1 MTEEKK
7 TKIEEEDYDMLQ
19 YFHEEKGDMTRYAQW
34 DALLPLLKVKHPEL
48 ITAMRN
54 LRAARRTLDAIV
66 ANLGPDSGQEDDDL
80 G

>member
-1 MTEEKK
+1 MTE
-7 TKIEEEDYDMLQ
+7 KIEMEEGDYDMLR

-34 DALLPLLKVKHPEL
+34 DALLPLLKKKHPEL

-54 LRAARRTLDAIV
+54 LRAAKRTLDAIV